1 MVLGGCK
8 RDYVNIL
15 SDVVSACNEG
25 RGVTHIMM
33 ASGLNYTQVRKYLSD
48 AISRNFIK
56 VVSVRDRNMYLAT
69 SKGLEFIR
77 GMRELN
83 NIIRGTFSICEDED
97 MSSASEL
104 AKSADVVIIDG
115 GKDGRR
121 GRLDLYACIL
131 LYALEPASLTVLCNK
146 CFMNRASCVII
157 VKELIKIRL
166 LEKFSALGDKR
177 VKALYGT
184 TEKGLCYLRN
194 YIKISR
200 LLKP

>member
-1 MVLGGCK
+1 MVLGSSK

-48 AISRNFIK
+48 AIARNFIK
-56 VVSVRDRNMYLAT
+56 VVSAQDKSMYLAT

-77 GMRELN
+77 GVRELN
-83 NIIRGTFSICEDED
+83 NIIRGTFTICGDEGA
-97 MSSASEL
+97 SSVSEIV
-104 AKSADVVIIDG
+104 KNVDVING
-115 GKDGRR
+115 SKDGRR

-131 LYALEPASLTVLCNK
+131 LYALEPVSLTVLCNK
-146 CFMNRASCVII
+146 CFMNRASCVTI
-157 VKELIKIRL
+157 VKELIKVKL

-177 VKALYGT
+177 IKALYGT

-194 YIKISR
+194 YIKISG

>member
-1 MVLGGCK
+1 MGNNK
-8 RDYVNIL
+8 RDYVSIL

-48 AISRNFIK
+48 AINRDFIR
-56 VVSVRDRNMYLAT
+56 VINTHDRNTYLAT

-77 GMRELN
+77 RVRELN
-83 NIIRGTFSICEDED
+83 NIIRGTFSICGSEDAE
-97 MSSASEL
+97 SASRTV
-104 AKSADVVIIDG
+104 KNADVING
-115 GKDGRR
+115 SRSGRR

-131 LYALEPASLTVLCNK
+131 LYALEPVSLTTLCNK
-146 CFMNRASCVII
+146 CFMNRASCVVI
-157 VKELIKIRL
+157 VRELIKVKL

-177 VKALYGT
+177 IKALYGT
-184 TEKGLCYLRN
+184 TEKGLCYLKN
-194 YIKISR
+194 YIKISG